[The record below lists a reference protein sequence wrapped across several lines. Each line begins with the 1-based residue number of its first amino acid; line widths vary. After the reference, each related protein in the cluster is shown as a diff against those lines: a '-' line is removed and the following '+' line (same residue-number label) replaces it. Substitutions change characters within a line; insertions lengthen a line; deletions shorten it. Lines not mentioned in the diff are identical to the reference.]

1 MPLPAYS
8 SIDPFHL
15 SVLARSKAARECNR
29 PERDLRLLLAH
40 VRILDVLEHSDVEL
54 SDSSEDERDQQPC
67 SRDKHGT
74 EHRPCQP
81 RHGSKSAEEDDLADL
96 FESKYDGQPKI
107 AVTAT
112 TVSVQEVS
120 DED

>member
-15 SVLARSKAARECNR
+15 TVLARSKAARECNR

-40 VRILDVLEHSDVEL
+40 VRILDVLEHSDLEL

-67 SRDKHGT
+67 SRDEHGT
-74 EHRPCQP
+74 EHRPFQP
-81 RHGSKSAEEDDLADL
+81 RHGSKNAEEDDLVDL
-96 FESKYDGQPKI
+96 FESKYDDQPEI
-107 AVTAT
+107 AVPAT